1 MSDIRIE
8 SRVAPNFSGG
18 DGGLQA
24 VQGDRL
30 GAIFTLDELR
40 RLQQGGYGYVV
51 NGGVGTTPITF
62 AGAYDA
68 DGPDFNLH
76 IPSLTTVIPTGITVL
91 YDAVGT
97 EATMEILALAS
108 NTGDSTATGTAATP
122 KNLHIGSA
130 NTSNCTATVAVDAAG
145 VTDPNAGSFFEF
157 WRNGRPLT
165 DTVATTEND
174 RHELRWSWSVW
185 NDGPLVTIDGN
196 ASGGSCLAVYCA
208 SQAGTG
214 FIIVSYVEVPTTWV
228 SVT

>member
-1 MSDIRIE
+1 MTELGYNVRL
-8 SRVAPNFSGG
+8 APVFIA
-18 DGGLQA
+18 DGNSAG

-40 RLQQGGYGYVV
+40 RLQAGGYGFVA
-51 NGGVGTTPITF
+51 NGGTGTTPITF

-68 DGPDFNLH
+68 DAPDFH
-76 IPSLTTVIPTGITVL
+76 IHVPANTAIIPTTIEVL

-108 NTGDSTATGTAATP
+108 NTGDSTATGTAVTA
-122 KNLHIGSA
+122 KNLHIGSS
-130 NTSNCTATVAVDAAG
+130 NTSGCTVTVAIDAAG
-145 VTDPNAGSFFEF
+145 ITDPNAGSFYEF

-174 RHELRWSWSVW
+174 RNELHWKWSVW
-185 NDGPLVTIDGN
+185 NDGPLVVIDGN
-196 ASGGSCLAVYCA
+196 ASGGSCMAVYCA

-214 FIIVSYVEVPTTWV
+214 FIVVSWVEVPTTWV
-228 SVT
+228 NVA

>member
-8 SRVAPNFSGG
+8 SRIDPSFSGG

-40 RLQQGGYGYVV
+40 RLQLGGRGYAA
-51 NGGVGTTPITF
+51 NGGTATTPITF

-68 DGPDFNLH
+68 DAPDLH
-76 IPSLTTVIPTGITVL
+76 IHVPNLTSIIPTSIEVL
-91 YDAVGT
+91 FEAVGT
-97 EATMEILALAS
+97 ESTMEIIALAS
-108 NTGDSTATGTAATP
+108 NTGDSTATGTAATA
-122 KNLHIGSA
+122 KNLHIGST
-130 NTSNCTATVAVDAAG
+130 NTSNCTVTVAVDAAG
-145 VTDPNAGSFFEF
+145 ITDPNAGSFYEF

-174 RHELRWSWSVW
+174 RHELHWRWSVW
-185 NDGPLVTIDGN
+185 NDGPLVAIDG
-196 ASGGSCLAVYCA
+196 AALAGSALAVYCA

-214 FIIVSYVEVPTTWV
+214 FIVVSWVEVPTTWV
-228 SVT
+228 SVS